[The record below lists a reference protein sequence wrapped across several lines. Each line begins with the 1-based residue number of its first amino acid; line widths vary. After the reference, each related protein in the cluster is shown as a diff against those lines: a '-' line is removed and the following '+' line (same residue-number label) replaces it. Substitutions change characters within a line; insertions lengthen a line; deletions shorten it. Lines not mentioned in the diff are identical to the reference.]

1 MIIAIGEAVSDYIY
15 DVFILKFDFWL
26 AFGIVAQ
33 LLFTARFLV
42 QWLASEREGRSVM
55 PMSFW
60 YFSMG
65 GGLMT
70 LIYGIVR
77 REPIIIMGQAL
88 AMIIYTRN
96 MILIFREK
104 RALSA
109 KNREGA

>member
-1 MIIAIGEAVSDYIY
+1 MIISIGEAITDYIY
-15 DVFILKFDFWL
+15 DVFVLKFDFWL

-42 QWLASEREGRSVM
+42 QWLASERQGQSVM
-55 PMSFW
+55 PLAFW
-60 YFSMG
+60 YFSMA

-88 AMIIYTRN
+88 AIVIYARN
-96 MILIFREK
+96 LTLIFR
-104 RALSA
+104 
-109 KNREGA
+109 NRGKAGQGAGS

>member
-15 DVFILKFDFWL
+15 DVFVLKFDFWL

-42 QWLASEREGRSVM
+42 QWFASEKEGRSVM
-55 PMSFW
+55 PLSFW
-60 YFSMG
+60 YFSMA

-88 AMIIYTRN
+88 ATIIYVRN
-96 MILIFREK
+96 LMLIFRG
-104 RALSA
+104 RGRGGDSA
-109 KNREGA
+109 G